1 MPKRA
6 GTLGTPLRGAGRSRA
21 PVLTI
26 LAVRQPPRAGGA
38 APRTVNGHAAER
50 RSLHDVVAA
59 PHDGSPPLTLDELL
73 TGWLSSLGQ
82 SLEEPESFA
91 EFGDYAKH
99 VERVCRAQ
107 QAADCICRKLD
118 SRLADWGSRRL
129 DGDGADDS
137 GTDATPRTEPR
148 GD

>member
-6 GTLGTPLRGAGRSRA
+6 GSLGTPLRGAGRSRT

-26 LAVRQPPRAGGA
+26 LAVRQPPRANTP
-38 APRTVNGHAAER
+38 APRPVNGHSVER
-50 RSLHDVVAA
+50 RTLHDVVAA
-59 PHDGSPPLTLDELL
+59 PQDGSPPLTLDELL

-99 VERVCRAQ
+99 VERVCRARH
-107 QAADCICRKLD
+107 AADCICRKLD

-129 DGDGADDS
+129 DGIDNAEPQPPS
-137 GTDATPRTEPR
+137 EPR
-148 GD
+148 ED